1 MAMSPNKRRG
11 GISGFRN
18 ASVTKGVVQNL
29 ELLNR
34 PPDLL
39 PELMLSLLPP
49 VYKLKAI

>member
-1 MAMSPNKRRG
+1 M

-18 ASVTKGVVQNL
+18 ASVTKGVVQNM

-39 PELMLSLLPP
+39 PEFLFSLLPP
-49 VYKLKAI
+49 VYKFQAI